1 MYICFWTSYCLLLL
15 LLLLERGVGLLG
27 PETGVTAAL
36 EFWEE
41 AKLAGWKRGKEGSL
55 RWAAGPLLED
65 WREVGAG
72 RRRAC
77 EGMAMGS
84 PLGDRGELTDGML
97 RAVDIVEGVGLQ
109 SCRSVE

>member
-1 MYICFWTSYCLLLL
+1 MYICFWTSYCLLL

-36 EFWEE
+36 EFWED

-72 RRRAC
+72 RRRGC

-97 RAVDIVEGVGLQ
+97 RAVVIVEGAGLQ
-109 SCRSVE
+109 RCRSVE